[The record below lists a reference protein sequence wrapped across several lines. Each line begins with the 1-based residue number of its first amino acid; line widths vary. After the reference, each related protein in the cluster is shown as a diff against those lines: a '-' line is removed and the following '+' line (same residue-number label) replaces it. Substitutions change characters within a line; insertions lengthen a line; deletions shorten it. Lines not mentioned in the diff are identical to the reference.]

1 MRGFVSSCLVALA
14 ASKQPHVVIM
24 VLDDIG
30 WADVSYHGG
39 DFPTPAIDGL
49 ATTGVDLTRWY
60 IQPVCSPTRSSIMT
74 GRFPFHTGMQHY
86 TTLAPGTTAHMP
98 TDQETVAEL
107 FKKSGYDTHGTF
119 VVAVR
124 VHVRVHVRVSLWRF
138 RRCCT
143 STALN
148 CNAYPP
154 TPGAAIGKWQ

>member
-119 VVAVR
+119 ELVA
-124 VHVRVHVRVSLWRF
+124 LF
-138 RRCCT
+138 CRRCCT

-148 CNAYPP
+148 CSAYPT